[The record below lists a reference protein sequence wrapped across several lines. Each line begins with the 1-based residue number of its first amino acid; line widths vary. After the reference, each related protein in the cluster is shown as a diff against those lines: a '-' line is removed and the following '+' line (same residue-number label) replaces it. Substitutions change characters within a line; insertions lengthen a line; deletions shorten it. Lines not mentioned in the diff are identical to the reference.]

1 MEIVPL
7 AAGRGGDLSRIE
19 AARTRLSLYT
29 LHL

>member
-7 AAGRGGDLSRIE
+7 AAGRGGISSEIE

-29 LHL
+29 PHL